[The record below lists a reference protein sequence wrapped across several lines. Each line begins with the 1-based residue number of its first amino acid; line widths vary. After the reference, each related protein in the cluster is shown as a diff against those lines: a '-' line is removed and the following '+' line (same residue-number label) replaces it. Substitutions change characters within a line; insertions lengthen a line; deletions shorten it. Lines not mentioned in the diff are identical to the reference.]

1 MSAVDTVYQKLMEA
15 DHCSQWMGLELVE
28 IGEGHCKMRMTVR
41 REMLNGFG
49 ILHGGMAYAFADSV
63 FAFASNAF
71 GRVSVSINGSMSF
84 AKSSK
89 EGEILV
95 AEAKALNVNHRT
107 ADFDVVI
114 AEEKTGEQ
122 RYFFRGTVYRSSKE
136 ILASK
141 E

>member
-49 ILHGGMAYAFADSV
+49 ILHGGMAY
-63 FAFASNAF
+63 AFASNAF